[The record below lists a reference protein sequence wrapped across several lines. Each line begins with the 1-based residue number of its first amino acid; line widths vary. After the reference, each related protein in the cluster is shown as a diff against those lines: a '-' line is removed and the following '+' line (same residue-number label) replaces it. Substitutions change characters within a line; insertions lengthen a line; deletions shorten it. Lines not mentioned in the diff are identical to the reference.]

1 MCAQF
6 IIWVYFKMISGKQME
21 NSSYFSLK
29 MVQFSSGI
37 DWPLSLY
44 KLVSWTKEKT
54 LRVRMLYGSSIT
66 LPVHPTPV
74 VHFLSSPTPLVSLL
88 VLLGSVSSNDITFQF
103 YSKYLDSEGAF
114 TFRRKLWA
122 LTSVLVTI
130 PCFQCWTSQR
140 TGAIDLVFLI
150 VCKRIEIFFKMKN
163 WSGTSQKIFH
173 HGFP

>member
-6 IIWVYFKMISGKQME
+6 IIWVYFKMISGNQME
-21 NSSYFSLK
+21 NSPYFSLK
-29 MVQFSSGI
+29 LVQFSSGI

-44 KLVSWTKEKT
+44 KLVPRTKEKT

-88 VLLGSVSSNDITFQF
+88 MLLGSVSSNDITFQF

-114 TFRRKLWA
+114 AFRRKLWA

-150 VCKRIEIFFKMKN
+150 VCKRIENIV
-163 WSGTSQKIFH
+163 
-173 HGFP
+173 